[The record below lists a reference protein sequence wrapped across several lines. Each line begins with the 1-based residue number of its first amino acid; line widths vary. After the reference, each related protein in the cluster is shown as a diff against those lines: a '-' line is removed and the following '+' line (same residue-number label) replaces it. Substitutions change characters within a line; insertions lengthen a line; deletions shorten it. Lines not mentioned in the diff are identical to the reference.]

1 MAGEAEALDAN
12 AAQRRYWNTVA
23 GPRWV
28 ASPGFRERRNQE
40 SLALLLARLGLS
52 DGESVLEI
60 GCGTGA
66 LTLPLA
72 EAVGERG
79 RVVAVDI
86 SEPMLG
92 AARQKVGERGLRNV
106 TLLSGDAQVFAF
118 EPAAFDVA
126 TSRMGVMFFADP
138 AAAFGNIRGALK
150 PSGRLVFACWAPL
163 AENRHW
169 LISYDVALRH
179 LGPPVPPP
187 AHEPGPLAF
196 GDPDY
201 IRRVLVAAGF
211 AEIAVERAHPTIICG
226 TPEEEARQAVMMGP
240 TARLI
245 EAKNPDEATRQTIA
259 REIEATFVAEA
270 SAGPIRLPATIF
282 LVAARRP
289 L

>member
-1 MAGEAEALDAN
+1 MAGESVEAN

-28 ASPGFRERRNQE
+28 ANPGFRERRNQE
-40 SLALLLARLGLS
+40 SLALLLARLDLAG
-52 DGESVLEI
+52 GESVLEI

-72 EAVGERG
+72 AAVGERG

-92 AARQKVGERGLRNV
+92 AARQKVGERGLHNV
-106 TLLSGDAQVFAF
+106 TLLSGDAQLFAF
-118 EPAAFDVA
+118 EPAAFDLA

-138 AAAFGNIRGALK
+138 AAAFRNIMGALK
-150 PSGRLVFACWAPL
+150 PGGRLVFACWAPL

-169 LISYDVALRH
+169 LISYDIALRH
-179 LGPPVPPP
+179 LGPPAPPP
-187 AHEPGPLAF
+187 AYKPGPLAF

-201 IRRVLVAAGF
+201 TRRVLATAGF
-211 AEIAVERAHPTIICG
+211 AEIAVERAYPRIICG
-226 TPEEEARQAVMMGP
+226 SPVEESQQARMMGP
-240 TARLI
+240 TARLV
-245 EAKNPDEATRQTIA
+245 EEKKPDEATRQTIA
-259 REIEATFVAEA
+259 REIEAAFAAAA
-270 SAGPIRLPATIF
+270 SSGPIRLPATIF

-289 L
+289 HVK

>member
-1 MAGEAEALDAN
+1 MAGGALDAN

-28 ASPGFRERRNQE
+28 AAPGFRERRNQE

-52 DGESVLEI
+52 GGESVLEI

-72 EAVGERG
+72 AAVGEHG

-92 AARQKVGERGLRNV
+92 AARQKVGERGLHNV
-106 TLLSGDAQVFAF
+106 TLLLGDAQVFEL
-118 EPAAFDVA
+118 EPAAFDLA

-138 AAAFGNIRGALK
+138 AAAFRNIGSALK
-150 PSGRLVFACWAPL
+150 PGGRLVFACWGPL

-169 LISYDVALRH
+169 LISYDIALRH
-179 LGPPVPPP
+179 LGPPAPQP
-187 AHEPGPLAF
+187 AHEPSPLAF
-196 GDPDY
+196 ADPDY
-201 IRRVLVAAGF
+201 IRGILAAAGF
-211 AEIAVERAHPTIICG
+211 AEITVERAHPAIICG
-226 TPEEEARQAVMMGP
+226 SPEKEARQALAMGP

-245 EAKNPDEATRQTIA
+245 EEKRPGDATRQTIA
-259 REIEATFVAEA
+259 REVEAAFAAEA
-270 SAGPIRLPATIF
+270 RSGPIRLPATIF

-289 L
+289 A